1 MASEPR
7 MAATA
12 ATAAATTRSE
22 IPGDAEFASS
32 RRILF
37 ASRVPGPDETDEK
50 HSRVGRS
57 REHDGRARM
66 SLRS

>member
-22 IPGDAEFASS
+22 IPGDPEFASN

-37 ASRVPGPDETDEK
+37 ASRVPGPDETT
-50 HSRVGRS
+50 RARGRS